1 MKTCLVSRAP
11 KLRTKYIQSYQDLY
25 FLTLC
30 YCQDIFKNT
39 SLDFGQKG
47 IPGPGIQL
55 MNPEANAHSVASDDD
70 TSKCF
75 IFCSFPGKEKLD
87 NFAGQIPLSHWVV
100 EKLME
105 KLENVP
111 QQNLNSQD
119 FGIWKSRR
127 DKTWSFKRQL
137 GHYLQTLRC
146 LHQELTSTAKIHPNI
161 WCRDDKVEV
170 PYPTSN
176 ILEKT
181 WKNDKKRT
189 WLVCLGN
196 AGCTWELD
204 IIQKTSLL
212 ESKGNLETLAV

>member
-1 MKTCLVSRAP
+1 MPVVEHQNS
-11 KLRTKYIQSYQDLY
+11 TKYIQSYQDLY
-25 FLTLC
+25 FLTIC

-55 MNPEANAHSVASDDD
+55 MNPEANAHSMASDDD

-75 IFCSFPGKEKLD
+75 IFCSFPGKDKLD

-119 FGIWKSRR
+119 FGIWKWHDMTKSDHSNASLGITSKPFGACTRN
-127 DKTWSFKRQL
+127 WHQL
-137 GHYLQTLRC
+137 QRSTQIFGVETTKWKSHTQPQT
-146 LHQELTSTAKIHPNI
+146 
-161 WCRDDKVEV
+161 
-170 PYPTSN
+170 
-176 ILEKT
+176 ILEKP
-181 WKNDKKRT
+181 WKNDKK
-189 WLVCLGN
+189 
-196 AGCTWELD
+196 
-204 IIQKTSLL
+204 
-212 ESKGNLETLAV
+212 